1 MRESWRWFGEND
13 PVSLDDIRQAGATDV
28 VCALYHVPA
37 GEVWTMNAIKALK
50 HTIEAGNSDKTP
62 LRWSVVES
70 IPVHEDIKLGRPTR
84 DAYIEA
90 WVTTLKHLANCGI
103 EVVCYNFMPVIDWT
117 RTDLRHRLPTGAYT
131 LRFDQRE
138 YAAFDLYILKR
149 AGAEEDYSAT
159 ELAQAK
165 RDFDGMSNDQ
175 RQQLTKN
182 IVAGLPGRMTD
193 SYALAQFADALRRY
207 EDVDRVTLED
217 NLAYFLDRVVPAAE
231 AHGTRLAIH
240 PDDPPWSLF
249 GLPRVVCNAEDVD
262 RILTRHN
269 SSANGVALCAG
280 TFGSHIDNDVPRMAK
295 QFGSRIYFAH
305 LRSVEHDWEEP
316 RTFLEAS
323 HLEGDVDLI
332 QVIRNL
338 LQQEQEQKYA
348 NGHDIFIR
356 PDHGH
361 QMMDDLDKAVNPGYS
376 AIGRLKGLAEI
387 RGVIR
392 TLESTQP
399 ES

>member
-28 VCALYHVPA
+28 VCALYHVSA
-37 GEVWTMNAIKALK
+37 GEAWTIDAIQALK
-50 HTIEAGNSDKTP
+50 RTIEADNGDKAP

-90 WVTTLKHLANCGI
+90 WITTLKHLANCGI

-117 RTDLRHRLPTGAYT
+117 RTDLRHRLPTGAYA
-131 LRFDQRE
+131 LRFDQRD
-138 YAAFDLYILKR
+138 YAAFDLHILKR
-149 AGAEEDYSAT
+149 TGAETDYSAT
-159 ELAQAK
+159 ELEQAQ
-165 RDFDGMSNDQ
+165 RDFDAMSEDH

-193 SYALAQFADALRRY
+193 SYDLARFAVALHQYD
-207 EDVDRVTLED
+207 DVDRKTLEN
-217 NLAYFLDRVVPAAE
+217 NLAYFLDRIVPGAE
-231 AHGTRLAIH
+231 AHGIRLAIH

-262 RILTRHN
+262 RILSRHN
-269 SSANGVALCAG
+269 SRAHGVALCAG
-280 TFGSHIDNDVPRMAK
+280 TFGSDINNDVPQMAK
-295 QFGSRIYFAH
+295 QFGSRVYFAH
-305 LRSVEHDWEEP
+305 LRSVEHDLVEP

-332 QVIRNL
+332 RVIRNL
-338 LQQEQEQKYA
+338 LQHEQTTA
-348 NGHDIFIR
+348 DGHEIFIR

-361 QMMDDLDKAVNPGYS
+361 QMMDDLDKTVNPGYS
-376 AIGRLKGLAEI
+376 AIGRLKGLAEM

-392 TLESTQP
+392 TLESTQR